1 MDGGWL
7 DYLSAFGTAAAAVLA
22 GVAALIAAWQGKA
35 TREMVVIERTRD
47 ADRREEERTA
57 QSRRVM
63 LDEMQRYF
71 SDEHGQIIGADV
83 FLVVRNGSADPI
95 HKVRLRPSFGGR
107 RHGPQLVGSIAPG
120 AKVTALVHIRGTGD
134 VEWAPSRIRFV
145 DVRNQ
150 AWILTSKGELKEDT
164 PDGLEAWIE
173 EGRDFAR
180 EDHDSPQIGILTG
193 TESMPDPDGWRSA
206 VESLSNAGAKE
217 LGEPSPMPN

>member
-7 DYLSAFGTAAAAVLA
+7 EYLSAFGTAAAAILA

-35 TREMVVIERTRD
+35 TREMVVIERIRD

-57 QSRRVM
+57 QARRVM

-71 SDEHGQIIGADV
+71 PDEHDHIVGADV

-95 HKVRLRPSFGGR
+95 HKVRLRPSFGVR

-120 AKVTALVHIRGTGD
+120 AKVTALVHIIGTDD
-134 VEWAPSRIRFV
+134 VEWAASRIRFV

-150 AWILTSKGELKEDT
+150 AWTLTSKGELKEDNQ
-164 PDGLEAWIE
+164 DGLEAWIE
-173 EGRDFAR
+173 EGREFAR
-180 EDHDSPQIGILTG
+180 ADHDSLQIGILTG

-206 VESLSNAGAKE
+206 VESLTNAGAKKS
-217 LGEPSPMPN
+217 GEPSPMPN

>member
-1 MDGGWL
+1 MNAGWL
-7 DYLSAFGTAAAAVLA
+7 DYLSAFGTAAAAILA

-35 TREMVVIERTRD
+35 TRDMVVIEQTRD

-57 QSRRVM
+57 QARRVM

-71 SDEHGQIIGADV
+71 SDEHDHVVGADV

-120 AKVTALVHIRGTGD
+120 AKVTALVHIRGTDD
-134 VEWAPSRIRFV
+134 VDWAPSRIRFV

-150 AWILTSKGELKEDT
+150 AWTLTSNGELKEDNQ
-164 PDGLEAWIE
+164 DGLDAWIE
-173 EGRDFAR
+173 EGREFAR
-180 EDHDSPQIGILTG
+180 EDHDSSELGILTG

-206 VESLSNAGAKE
+206 LESLSSGGPKE
-217 LGEPSPMPN
+217 LDEPSLLPD